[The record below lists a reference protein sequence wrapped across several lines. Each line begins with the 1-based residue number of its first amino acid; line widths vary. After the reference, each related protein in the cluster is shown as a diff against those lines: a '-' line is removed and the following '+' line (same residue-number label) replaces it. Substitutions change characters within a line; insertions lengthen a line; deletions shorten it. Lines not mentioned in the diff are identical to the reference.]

1 MDGGARKAKYV
12 GMGEDPALLIFGYI
26 VQAEDRDYIGIL
38 CVPAPVSGDRTG
50 ITVPHGSSITDN
62 AGNHADLSWEDT
74 SCQIGFYLNEVPVSS
89 TTLVSISAGALH
101 TCGVKRNGSAICW
114 GSNEDEFGNVF
125 DQATPPDGEFAS
137 VSAGLLHTCGV
148 KRDGSVTCWG
158 WNDDGQATPPVGE
171 FASVSVGL
179 LHTCGVEK
187 DSSVT
192 CWGWND
198 DGRATPPS

>member
-1 MDGGARKAKYV
+1 MALDMDGGARKAKYV
-12 GMGEDPALLIFGYI
+12 GMGEDPALRIFGYI

-101 TCGVKRNGSAICW
+101 TCGVSETAPLYAGGRMRMSLEMCSTRPRHQTGSSRWSVPGCC
-114 GSNEDEFGNVF
+114 
-125 DQATPPDGEFAS
+125 TPAE
-137 VSAGLLHTCGV
+137 
-148 KRDGSVTCWG
+148 
-158 WNDDGQATPPVGE
+158 
-171 FASVSVGL
+171 
-179 LHTCGVEK
+179 
-187 DSSVT
+187 
-192 CWGWND
+192 
-198 DGRATPPS
+198 